1 MHLTWLSFFTWWYC
15 LEIVLIKAQMHN
27 TCSFFLWASLLP
39 ISSAKLIFCWC
50 LHLTYES
57 AINLSLW
64 APLCFMAWLVDL
76 QKKKYVS
83 TNTESPPTTNINEIS
98 ELLFK
103 NNWIT
108 GYGETK
114 NQVRSLNWCS
124 ISSKE
129 MAKL

>member
-27 TCSFFLWASLLP
+27 TCSFFMSFTSANLISKAYLLLMLTPYLWIIYKLVSL
-39 ISSAKLIFCWC
+39 SSLMLYGMIGRFA
-50 LHLTYES
+50 E
-57 AINLSLW
+57 
-64 APLCFMAWLVDL
+64 
-76 QKKKYVS
+76 KKYIY
-83 TNTESPPTTNINEIS
+83 TNTESPPTTNINEIF

-114 NQVRSLNWCS
+114 NQVRSLNWYS